1 MKKNPVFFPAKKR
14 TKSTDLHIRAPKAA
28 IRDIDFKVMPIGK
41 AIRKKLILNGSESLI
56 VLLSGKI
63 SIKTDDSTHLLG
75 PRKDVF
81 AGRATSLYAT
91 GNKSLMITGVHKT
104 SQCAIISIPVSTKEV
119 SSVCEIP
126 PQKVRTKTVG
136 KSASRRKVHTIF
148 HGPSMPFPSHL
159 IVGETMN
166 EPGKWSSFP
175 PHKHALERPP
185 RETRY
190 EEIYFF
196 KVAPRDRFG
205 LMRVYGG
212 TTDETY
218 AIHDED
224 AVIVTDGYHPL
235 CAAPDT
241 QLYYLWVLYGR
252 NTELINAYD
261 PAFH

>member
-1 MKKNPVFFPAKKR
+1 MRNKPVFFPAKKR
-14 TKSTDLHIRAPKAA
+14 KKNTGLHIRPLKAA
-28 IRDIDFKVMPIGK
+28 IRDIDFKVAHIGK
-41 AIRKKLILNGSESLI
+41 TIRKKLILNGAESLI

-63 SIKTDDSTHLLG
+63 TITTDESIHVLG

-81 AGRATSLYAT
+81 ASRAASFYAAGYRSLVISGMHA
-91 GNKSLMITGVHKT
+91 M
-104 SQCAIISIPVSTKEV
+104 SQYVIISIPGSQKEV
-119 SSVCEIP
+119 PFGHEIP
-126 PQKVRTKTVG
+126 SHNVRTKTVG
-136 KSASRRKVHTIF
+136 KTVSRRKVHTIF
-148 HGPSMPFPSHL
+148 HGPRKPFSSRL

-196 KVAPRDRFG
+196 KVVPRDRFG
-205 LMRVYGG
+205 LMRVYDGQ
-212 TTDETY
+212 TDEAY

-252 NTELINAYD
+252 NKELINAYD
-261 PAFH
+261 PAFQ